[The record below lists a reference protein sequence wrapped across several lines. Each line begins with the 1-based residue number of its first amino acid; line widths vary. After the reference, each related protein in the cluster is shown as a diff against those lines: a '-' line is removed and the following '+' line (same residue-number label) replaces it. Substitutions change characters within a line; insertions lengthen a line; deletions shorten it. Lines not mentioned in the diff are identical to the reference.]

1 MADLTDLLE
10 KMKES
15 NSLELIR
22 DRVKGAIDKRQEK
35 NELAQLNALDS
46 LEASFPKAFVEKA
59 EVLVGEKRLFEHTE
73 LLGDIKRGVDGIS
86 LTFGQRFKD
95 FFTNFGGLVPSRA
108 ARKRS
113 EAADLAQSLIQADTR
128 MIARAIGE
136 GNERAAIELKEK
148 KKQFF
153 GLRGVAMGIS
163 SLAKGVGG
171 LFGKKTGGAAGAEK
185 AKEAIQH
192 RDKMGRFAKRTAEGV
207 EDLNKTFLQSLKEKA
222 KIGLGA
228 IVAIGM
234 AVLVAFFS
242 EIAKQIRWMKKFTG
256 AKFGK
261 LFAPI
266 KNFFSKGFTT
276 VGDEI
281 KKIVKSITGKLKK
294 VSDLFDPKSKL
305 SKMLTKVSNAIK
317 SITKSKWIAGLK
329 KTFTTGWT
337 KLTKVFKS
345 VGSFFKSIIKLASKA
360 TGMTKILKWARVFG
374 GTLGKLFLPIT
385 LLMSA
390 WDLITGAISGWEKE
404 GEKTDATFLTK
415 FIAAIGGGL
424 SKFVTNLVGIPLK
437 WLTSGIA
444 WIAGMLGFDEAST
457 EISEFATKI
466 PDFISNLVSAPF
478 DFLKAGVKWLT
489 NLFTS
494 DDPVAE
500 LEKLWKK
507 LVGAGNWIVNAIGTA
522 LDSVWEWFKGL
533 FDIDFAAVA
542 KAIVPDWAPDFIKE
556 AVGLPV
562 KKKTVAELEK
572 ELKAKEV
579 SSGVNGTEAEQAELK
594 KLREEIETLKR
605 QNQAA
610 AVGGGVNVKADTNI
624 KNETQQ
630 LTEIRKTQP
639 GGLILAVAGAG
650 WE

>member
-276 VGDEI
+276 VGD
-281 KKIVKSITGKLKK
+281 
-294 VSDLFDPKSKL
+294 
-305 SKMLTKVSNAIK
+305 MLTKVSNAIK

-562 KKKTVAELEK
+562 KKKTVAELQE
-572 ELKAKEV
+572 ELKQKEV
-579 SSGVNGTEAEQAELK
+579 SAGVNGTEDEQAELK